1 MQSPVDKLPVAGA
14 KECLKLETVDSPL
27 QEMDAAE
34 DLDNEYR
41 QFADTGHNTN
51 FVLLICQL
59 V

>member
-1 MQSPVDKLPVAGA
+1 MHSPVDKLPVAGA

-51 FVLLICQL
+51 FVLLIC
-59 V
+59 